1 MDFFFLSGQ
10 LLMSFV
16 QLQQDTFFFT
26 LYSAVLDLQLT
37 QVV

>member
-26 LYSAVLDLQLT
+26 LYLAVLDLQLT